1 MNKFSE
7 LTIEK
12 NESRL
17 LVRKAATSAEI
28 ESAMRLRFEIFNL
41 ELNEGLLSSYETG
54 LDQDEYDSYC
64 DHIVVMDDYKSKVI
78 GTYRLLLGSRADKG
92 IGHYAETE
100 FNLAPFKNLKGEKLE
115 LGRACIHR
123 DYRGS
128 TVLGL
133 MWGGIAQY
141 MELYNARYL
150 FGCGS
155 IHTINPHIINSLYT
169 YLKTKYLAE
178 EKFLVS
184 PVKTIPDFDPEYPFY
199 DQSMSKYIP
208 NLLKAYLRI
217 GARIAGEPAFD
228 DRFGVTDFL
237 IVLKKEK
244 IMGNY
249 RRRYCS

>member
-17 LVRKAATSAEI
+17 LVRRATTAEEI

-54 LDQDEYDSYC
+54 LDQDEYDPYC
-64 DHIVVMDDYKSKVI
+64 DHIVVVDASKSKVI
-78 GTYRLLLGSRADKG
+78 GTYRLLLSYRADKG

-100 FNLAPFKNLKGEKLE
+100 FNLEPFKKLKGEKLE
-115 LGRACIHR
+115 LGRACVHR

-141 MELYNARYL
+141 MELHNARYL

-178 EKFLVS
+178 EEFLVS

-199 DQSMSKYIP
+199 DQSMSRYIP
-208 NLLKAYLRI
+208 NLLKAYLKL
-217 GARIAGEPAFD
+217 GARITGEPAFD
-228 DRFGVTDFL
+228 DRFGVADFL